1 MNTNNNTIASRQQ
14 KTLRELSLN
23 QCTPDYRKHVK
34 NDAPFRSP
42 IYACFERILGAG
54 KFRMLFSLSR
64 SLSLSSLLAT
74 IVFLFLFFFLTS
86 YVLLKFVLVLYLL
99 ADQIATPKL
108 KYPKPEKECRRLSDP
123 GTSGHSRISTTS
135 IDDPF
140 GEILDDPEL
149 YKKLILCMA
158 LQRQPFSS
166 GKNDDGEEN
175 TEPLPR
181 IIGEGFYWKDYPPCE
196 QALYDSMR
204 DYYELSTQ
212 QRQSKQQQAFN
223 NQLVKKAREI
233 ALQHGHEFAEC
244 FNDKKLRD
252 RVRCFFKTHLQNAK
266 KRLTTL
272 QKHSHSLENKATL
285 RVLICKAKSL
295 DRLSLESNT
304 REFNDKRR
312 KSA

>member
-1 MNTNNNTIASRQQ
+1 MNNNTIASRQQ

-42 IYACFERILGAG
+42 IYACFERILGA
-54 KFRMLFSLSR
+54 
-64 SLSLSSLLAT
+64 
-74 IVFLFLFFFLTS
+74 
-86 YVLLKFVLVLYLL
+86 